1 MSTALKRFV
10 NDPPLWK
17 AFLEE
22 IDEAIAA
29 QHKKL
34 EQLTDPADIYRAQG
48 EIHALKRLKMLRDK
62 YNG

>member
-10 NDPPLWK
+10 NDAPLWK
-17 AFLEE
+17 SFIEE
-22 IDEAIAA
+22 LDEAIAA

-34 EQLTDPADIYRAQG
+34 EQLTDPAEIYRAQG
-48 EIHALKRLKMLRDK
+48 AIHALQRLKMLRDK